1 MPNQFNQGTVQQYGG
16 VAWAKQQVEAAD
28 ADNAIGAQISGYTDV
43 NRSLNSIVD
52 TLNNANAS
60 LQSAWSGDAAS
71 AAAQT
76 FTDTSNHAQNV
87 ITTVNNTITQLKSA
101 QSAAQAAK
109 LAMRNVPDEKP
120 IPSGNFFSGFTN
132 AMSDLITG
140 TDPVQQ
146 AQQHNTAARTQAADV
161 LNQLSN
167 HYDSAANGMNSIAAS
182 TGKGSGFTPSSPPP
196 SGSFNLGSG
205 SYSGGSGAAA
215 GYSFTS
221 RSSGGRAT
229 SGPSSGGV
237 ANGVFHD
244 GPPPG
249 TVVQGV
255 TPTAPPPTPTP
266 PGLEDISTATTTTT
280 PGPIFGTP
288 ANGLS
293 LPPNEELN
301 NPGGAGSA
309 FGDGPNESGTG
320 GRSKLSSSNVFGED
334 GFGDGTGSTNQR
346 TASSLGSGLDGE
358 EGPGGPGG
366 RAGGSSANGE
376 QSGMQGMGGRRGGGG
391 ASSEEELGSSKYSRG
406 RFFGGEEPGSGEEEW
421 VQPSIGGNE
430 SLFVKDGGR
439 GAGTGRVASAYDG
452 ATDADGNPLHMMRGF
467 GRRGTGRDEDDERS
481 ERPDYLKEDPEW
493 WQSAQRVAPPVVE

>member
-16 VAWAKQQVEAAD
+16 VAWAKQQVEAANAGD
-28 ADNAIGAQISGYTDV
+28 AIGQQITGYQQVHD
-43 NRSLNSIVD
+43 SLSSIVD

-60 LQSAWSGDAAS
+60 LQSAWSGDAAT
-71 AAAQT
+71 AATQT

-87 ITTVNNTITQLKSA
+87 MATVNNTITQLKSA
-101 QSAAQAAK
+101 QSAAQSAK
-109 LAMRNVPDEKP
+109 LAMTNVPDEKP

-132 AMSDLITG
+132 AMSDLFTG

-161 LNQLSN
+161 LNQLSS
-167 HYDSAANGMNSIAAS
+167 HYDAAANGMSSIASS
-182 TGKGSGFTPSSPPP
+182 TGKGGGFTPSSPPP

-205 SYSGGSGAAA
+205 SYGGGPGAAS
-215 GYSFTS
+215 GYQFTS
-221 RSSGGRAT
+221 HSNGGRAA
-229 SGPSSGGV
+229 SGPSTGGV

-255 TPTAPPPTPTP
+255 TPTAPPPTSTP
-266 PGLEDISTATTTTT
+266 PGIENIGTTTTTTT

-288 ANGLS
+288 STGLP
-293 LPPNEELN
+293 LPPNEELT

-309 FGDGPNESGTG
+309 FGDGSNEGGTG

-334 GFGDGTGSTNQR
+334 GFGDSTSGPNQR
-346 TASSLGSGLDGE
+346 TASGLGGSLDGE
-358 EGPGGPGG
+358 EGPGGHGTA
-366 RAGGSSANGE
+366 AGGGSANGE
-376 QSGMQGMGGRRGGGG
+376 QSSMGGMGGRRGGGG
-391 ASSEEELGSSKYSRG
+391 SSSEEELGASKYSRG

-421 VQPSIGGNE
+421 VQPSVGGNE
-430 SLFVKDGGR
+430 SLFVKDGGS

-467 GRRGTGRDEDDERS
+467 GRRGTGRDEDDERG